1 MPKIVPMNS
10 TTSTQRLRIDW
21 RGRATDIEY
30 TWVNEAIGNAIADAP
45 VMVFLHEGLG
55 SIAMWRDFP
64 KRLCEA
70 IGMRGLVYSRP
81 GYGRSTMRARD
92 DRWDVDYLHRQAHE
106 VLPAVLAGLGITSPP
121 WLFGHSDGGSIA
133 LLHAARL
140 PTAGAVVAAPHIVV
154 EDLSLDGIRKT
165 VEIYEAGPLRDRLAR
180 FHDDPDSPFGGWS
193 QTWLSAAFRDWS
205 IVEEIRAITCSLL
218 AMQGVDDEYGTLEQI
233 RGIAREVPQTRLFEI
248 PACGHSPHKDKPVEV
263 ISEVSDW
270 LGTVVL
276 GVLALDAKAPWS
288 SGQRPGDG
296 S

>member
-1 MPKIVPMNS
+1 MNS

-30 TWVNEAIGNAIADAP
+30 TWVNEAIGAANRDAP

-64 KRLCEA
+64 MRLCEA
-70 IGMRGLVYSRP
+70 IGMRGMVYSRP
-81 GYGRSTMRARD
+81 GYGRSTMRSAD
-92 DRWDVDYLHRQAHE
+92 DRWEADYLHRQAHE
-106 VLPAVLAGLGITSPP
+106 VLPAVLAELGVTSPP

-133 LLHAARL
+133 LLHAARF
-140 PTAGAVVAAPHIVV
+140 PTAGAVVAAPHIMV

-165 VEIYEAGPLRDRLAR
+165 VEIYRAGPLRDRLAR

-193 QTWLSAAFRDWS
+193 ETWLSAAFRDWA
-205 IVEEIRAITCSLL
+205 IVEEIRAITCPLL

-263 ISEVSDW
+263 ISEVNRW

-276 GVLALDAKAPWS
+276 GVLPLAGKAPWS
-288 SGQRPGDG
+288 SGQRPGEG
-296 S
+296 R

>member
-1 MPKIVPMNS
+1 MNS
-10 TTSTQRLRIDW
+10 TTSTPRLRIEW

-30 TWVNEAIGNAIADAP
+30 TWVNGGVDDAADASASAAP

-64 KRLCEA
+64 ARLCAA

-81 GYGRSTMRARD
+81 GYGRSTMRAPD
-92 DRWDVDYLHRQAHE
+92 DRWGVDYLHRQAHE
-106 VLPAVLAGLGITSPP
+106 VLPAVLAALGVTSPP

-133 LLHAARL
+133 LLHAAKL

-165 VEIYEAGPLRDRLAR
+165 VEVYEAGPLRERLAR

-193 QTWLSAAFRDWS
+193 GTWLSAAFRDWS
-205 IVEEIRAITCSLL
+205 IVEEIRAIPCPVL

-248 PACGHSPHKDKPVEV
+248 PACGHSPHKDKPAEV
-263 ISEVSDW
+263 INEVSDW

-276 GVLALDAKAPWS
+276 GVPALAAGAPWS
-288 SGQRPGDG
+288 SGRRPNDG
-296 S
+296 R

>member
-1 MPKIVPMNS
+1 MNS
-10 TTSTQRLRIDW
+10 TTPTQRLRIDW
-21 RGRATDIEY
+21 RGQATEIEY
-30 TWVNEAIGNAIADAP
+30 TWANDATGDTIGDAP

-64 KRLCEA
+64 TRLCEA

-81 GYGRSTMRARD
+81 GYGRSTMRAPD

-106 VLPAVLAGLGITSPP
+106 VLPAVLKGLGVTSPP

-133 LLHAARL
+133 LLHAAKL

-154 EDLSLDGIRKT
+154 EDISLDGIRKT

-205 IVEEIRAITCSLL
+205 IVEEIRAITCPLL

-233 RGIAREVPQTRLFEI
+233 RGIAREVPQTTLLELQ
-248 PACGHSPHKDKPVEV
+248 ACGHSPHKDRPAEV
-263 ISEVSDW
+263 IASVNYW
-270 LGTVVL
+270 LGTVGR
-276 GVLALDAKAPWS
+276 GVLALDAKALRS
-288 SGQRPGDG
+288 SGQRPGEG
-296 S
+296 R